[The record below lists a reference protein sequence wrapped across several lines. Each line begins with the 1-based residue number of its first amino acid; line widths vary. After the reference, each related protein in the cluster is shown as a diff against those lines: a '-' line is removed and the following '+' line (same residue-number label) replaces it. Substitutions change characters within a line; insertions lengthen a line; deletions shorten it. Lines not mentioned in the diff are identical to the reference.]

1 MPRMIREG
9 WLDSFVIDQLDASA
23 ERFFLRLCLKADD
36 FGRFHAHPKLLK
48 PNLFPLKD
56 SIRETDISRDLAA
69 CEAAGLLRCYES
81 AGNRY
86 LVILKFGQKL
96 KVKKEKFP
104 PPELEL
110 ELEEEGNRREGK
122 PIQANEAK
130 AREPSS
136 PPTQNEVSRPN
147 DDEVKFYASQI
158 GLAEWKAIDWL
169 DEMRSV
175 GWKDYNHRDVIN
187 WKAML
192 TRVCRKWE
200 ADGRPMSPPSS
211 QRNQGAKGNEKP
223 GKSKQ
228 FVENIKPKLI

>member
-1 MPRMIREG
+1 MIREG

-122 PIQANEAK
+122 LNEWKPNAS
-130 AREPSS
+130 AQS
-136 PPTQNEVSRPN
+136 PPCPPENHFAERPSE
-147 DDEVKFYASQI
+147 DEVKFYALQI
-158 GLAEWKAIDWL
+158 GLAEWKALDWL
-169 DEMRSV
+169 NEMRAV
-175 GWKDYNHRDVIN
+175 GWKHRNNRDVIA
-187 WKAML
+187 WKPML
-192 TRVCRKWE
+192 MRLKTFWE
-200 ADGRPMSPPSS
+200 ADGRPMSPPSN
-211 QRNQGAKGNEKP
+211 QRNQPVKKQPE
-223 GKSKQ
+223 GKQ
-228 FVENIKPKLI
+228 IKEGITLKTL